1 MRAFESSSRSRTFP
15 NVCFRHFTALWSTTI
30 ACADVT
36 GFFMAD
42 MMTRD
47 ALRAVEG
54 SSVFENRVG
63 AVH

>member
-15 NVCFRHFTALWSTTI
+15 NVCFRHFTALWSTAI
-30 ACADVT
+30 VCADVT
-36 GFFMAD
+36 GFLRAD

-54 SSVFENRVG
+54 Y
-63 AVH
+63 